1 MRNFFLL
8 GATAIF
14 FVGVFAPLG
23 SLFIR
28 ITPEGFAQVVNSP
41 QFPAAL
47 WNSVSTGLL
56 ASVIALALGLMAA
69 WSLERTA
76 ISGKKIF
83 AVIFGVPML
92 IPSISHSF
100 GLVALFGAN
109 GWLTNLLRLDVNI
122 YGALGIVAGS
132 VMYAFP
138 VAFFIFLSVLHCED
152 GAPYLAA
159 KVLGIPRKRQF
170 LDLTLPYLKRTII
183 STFFALFSMIVTDYG
198 VPLMIGGKVITLSVL
213 MYNKAVAMMDYS
225 SGSVL
230 GVILIVPALIAF
242 LVDVLNPP
250 RKLNDFA
257 QTMTP
262 SLKKSRADK
271 IIFGFCVGLSL
282 LIVAPIVTFCVMTFA
297 AKYPVD
303 MSFTLYHVVRTIHRG
318 ALDNLLNSLV
328 VAIIT
333 ALVGVMFSFV
343 LAYFS
348 TRAEGLAAKVV
359 HLLSILPMTI
369 PGIAL
374 GLGYVIFFH
383 DATIYGTLTILVAV
397 NVMHFFSSPYL
408 MMRNTLEKIS
418 ANVEAV
424 GRVLGVPR
432 RFIIRDVILPKVR
445 FTLTEMFAY
454 FFVNAMMTISAVSY
468 LAPPAPKPLAL
479 MITQFEAQRLMES
492 AAAVSIA
499 ILLANLTLKIF
510 LTLVQNKQRHLA
522 TRYD

>member
-1 MRNFFLL
+1 MKKIFLTL
-8 GATAIF
+8 VAVIF
-14 FVGVFAPLG
+14 FTGVFAPLG
-23 SLFIR
+23 SLFMR
-28 ITPEGFAQVVNSP
+28 ITPDGFAQMISSP
-41 QFPAAL
+41 QFSFAL
-47 WNSVSTGLL
+47 WNSISTGLI
-56 ASVIALALGLMAA
+56 ATVIALTLGLTAA
-69 WSLERTA
+69 WCLERTT
-76 ISGKKIF
+76 IGGKKFF
-83 AVIFGVPML
+83 AVVFGVPML

-109 GWLTNLLRLDVNI
+109 GWLTNLFALDVNI
-122 YGALGIVAGS
+122 YGASGIVAGS

-152 GAPYLAA
+152 GSPYLAA
-159 KVLGIPRKRQF
+159 EVLGVPRSRQF

-183 STFFALFSMIVTDYG
+183 ATFFATFSMIVTDYG
-198 VPLMIGGKVITLSVL
+198 VPLMIGGKTLTLSVL
-213 MYNKAVAMMDYS
+213 MYNKAVGMMDYS

-230 GVILIVPALIAF
+230 GAVLIVPALIAF
-242 LVDVLNPP
+242 LADVLNPP
-250 RKLNDFA
+250 HKLNDFA
-257 QTMTP
+257 QNFSP
-262 SLKKSRADK
+262 LKKNSRAEK
-271 IIFGFCVGLSL
+271 ISLVFCVGLSV

-297 AKYPVD
+297 TKYPVD
-303 MSFTLYHVVRTIHRG
+303 MSFTLYNITRTIHRG
-318 ALDNLLNSLV
+318 ALDNWLNSLV
-328 VAIIT
+328 IAIT
-333 ALVGVMFSFV
+333 SAVVGTIFSFA

-348 TRAEGLAAKVV
+348 TRAQGSAAKVV

-383 DATIYGTLTILVAV
+383 DAPIYGTLIILTAV

-424 GRVLGVPR
+424 GKVLGVPR
-432 RFIIRDVILPKVR
+432 RFIIRDMILPKVR
-445 FTLTEMFAY
+445 FTLCEMFAY

-492 AAAVSIA
+492 AAAVSIV
-499 ILLANLTLKIF
+499 ILLTNLLLKIF
-510 LTLVQNKQRHLA
+510 LTLFENKN
-522 TRYD
+522 T

>member
-1 MRNFFLL
+1 MKKFFP
-8 GATAIF
+8 AAILIF
-14 FVGVFAPLG
+14 AVGVFAPLS
-23 SLFIR
+23 SLFLR
-28 ITPEGFAQVVNSP
+28 MTPESFAQVMNSP
-41 QFPAAL
+41 QFSNAL
-47 WNSVSTGLL
+47 WNSISTGLI
-56 ASVIALALGLMAA
+56 ATIIALTLALTAA

-76 ISGKKIF
+76 IRGKNF
-83 AVIFGVPML
+83 FTVIFGVPML

-109 GWLTNLLRLDVNI
+109 GWLTNLFALDVNI
-122 YGALGIVAGS
+122 YGAIGIVAGS

-138 VAFFIFLSVLHCED
+138 VAFFIFMSVLHCED

-159 KVLGIPRKRQF
+159 KVLGVPRSRQF

-183 STFFALFSMIVTDYG
+183 STFFAIFSMIVTDYG
-198 VPLMIGGKVITLSVL
+198 VPLMIGGKTLTLSVL

-225 SGSVL
+225 TGSVL

-242 LVDVLNPP
+242 LVDVFTAPP
-250 RKLNDFA
+250 KQNDFA
-257 QTMTP
+257 KNIR
-262 SLKKSRADK
+262 LAEKKSGADK
-271 IIFGFCVGLSL
+271 IILAFCVILSL
-282 LIVAPIVTFCVMTFA
+282 MIVAPIATFCVMTFA
-297 AKYPVD
+297 AKYPFD
-303 MSFTLYHVVRTIHRG
+303 MSFTLYHVMRTIHRG
-318 ALDNLLNSLV
+318 ALDNWLNSLT
-328 VAIIT
+328 I
-333 ALVGVMFSFV
+333 ALASSIVGTVFSFA

-348 TRAEGLAAKVV
+348 TRVSGLAAKMI

-383 DATIYGTLTILVAV
+383 DASIYGTLMILAAV

-424 GRVLGVPR
+424 GKVLGVPR

-445 FTLTEMFAY
+445 FTLCEMFAY

-492 AAAVSIA
+492 AAAVSIL
-499 ILLANLTLKIF
+499 ILLTNLALKIF
-510 LTLVQNKQRHLA
+510 I
-522 TRYD
+522 TRLEKN